1 MVCGLSCVKV
11 MKELAPLEKRGGPL
25 DKLEERKVLFQTLL
39 QSTHEDGIQGDVESN
54 DDGLDD
60 LDDLSFITALVQ
72 SGDAGNSRSDEP
84 QSLKDGDKSCFG
96 YLISYKTV
104 IFAWIS
110 MVLAIMAGSGI
121 GPMFKYMY
129 EHNIPPRLA
138 ASWRCQCMSLILLPI
153 AMIESKYDNSVEWF
167 ANKSDLQYKIYIHV
181 LIAGLAWAVNLVAW
195 ISGLEFTTTVHA
207 SLFAS
212 LHPLVLVVYIRVI
225 GEYITYFEW
234 TGIFVAL
241 LGVIIAAS
249 QGLLKFASSFSS
261 SEDPVKN
268 ELLGDVLCIIASLS
282 EALVIINRRAIK
294 KYVPLFQYTFATT
307 LIVAICSSIASFL
320 FDGTSDIGTD
330 DIEVFCLRDNCIF
343 GWMSSKWIVPILL
356 FGFIVGVICVAGF
369 NYAVMYISP
378 LVFSSILLVDPA
390 ITGMISWSAGLE
402 DIPSLQTWVGGLTV
416 VTGVLLI
423 IVGENSREKHN
434 DSVKNGNNNNN
445 NNKTSTNNDKEYKD
459 AVELVGKKKKDN
471 NLYSILPSIADDVE
485 DEIVL

>member
-1 MVCGLSCVKV
+1 M
-11 MKELAPLEKRGGPL
+11 
-25 DKLEERKVLFQTLL
+25 DINKLEERKVLFQTLL
-39 QSTHEDGIQGDVESN
+39 NSETSSSPAGHVHADIERN
-54 DDGLDD
+54 DEGLDE
-60 LDDLSFITALVQ
+60 LDDLSLTTLVKHDDG
-72 SGDAGNSRSDEP
+72 SPRLDEPRAGNET
-84 QSLKDGDKSCFG
+84 KSCFE
-96 YLISYKTV
+96 YLMGYKTV
-104 IFAWIS
+104 IFAWVS

-153 AMIESKYDNSVEWF
+153 AVIESRYDNSVEWF
-167 ANKSDLQYKIYIHV
+167 ANKPDLQYKIYVHV

-241 LGVIIAAS
+241 LGVTIAAS
-249 QGLLKFASSFSS
+249 QGLFKLASSFSS
-261 SEDPVKN
+261 SGDPVKN
-268 ELLGDVLCIIASLS
+268 ELLGDALCIVASLS

-307 LIVAICSSIASFL
+307 FIVAICSSIASFL

-330 DIEVFCLRDNCIF
+330 NIEVFCRQDNCIF
-343 GWMSSKWIVPILL
+343 GWTSSHWIVPILL

-390 ITGMISWSAGLE
+390 ITGIISWSAGLE
-402 DIPSLQTWVGGLTV
+402 DIPSLQTWIGGFTV

-423 IVGENSREKHN
+423 IIGENSREKG
-434 DSVKNGNNNNN
+434 SETVQNNNK
-445 NNKTSTNNDKEYKD
+445 NNKTSVNNNKEYTD
-459 AVELVGKKKKDN
+459 AVELVGKKKKDST
-471 NLYSILPSIADDVE
+471 LYSILPSVADDIE